1 MDFASDNT
9 GGLAPAIQAALARAS
24 AGHAAAYGGD
34 EGSARLDAAFGV
46 LFETEVRVFPVLSG
60 TAANALA
67 LAHLLPPWGAVL
79 CHADAHIQTDECGAP
94 EFFSAGAKLLTL
106 PGDHGRIDPA
116 ALAARLDAP
125 ASAHQVQPAVL
136 SLSQATEAG
145 TCYAAA
151 RPCRLR
157 RGCARQGPQGAH
169 GRRPLRQRRRR
180 AGAEPRRP
188 DVAGGGGRAVVRA
201 PARTAGM
208 MAEAVVFFDP
218 ALAEGFDRRRKRAG
232 QLMAKGRFLAAQLLA
247 SIEDGL
253 WLRPGRTRQW
263 SGVAAGGRAG
273 GARGTFRCIRWRPT
287 LFSCVCPS
295 RWPRRCGTGAHD
307 FMIGRRWGRRAGV
320 SSPPS
325 PPAGEEV
332 DRLIELARV
341 G

>member
-151 RPCRLR
+151 ALAACAGAARA
-157 RGCARQGPQGAH
+157 RGLKVHMDGARFANAVAGLGHSPAA
-169 GRRPLRQRRRR
+169 LTWR
-180 AGAEPRRP
+180 AGV
-188 DVAGGGGRAVVRA
+188 DVLSFGTSKNG
-201 PARTAGM
+201 GM

-218 ALAEGFDRRRKRAG
+218 ALAAGFDRRRKRAG

-253 WLRPGRTRQW
+253 WLRLAGHANGLARRL
-263 SGVAAGGRAG
+263 GAGLAALGYVPVHPVEANSVFVRLPEPLAQALRHR
-273 GARGTFRCIRWRPT
+273 GARFYDWPT
-287 LFSCVCPS
+287 LGPQ
-295 RWPRRCGTGAHD
+295 
-307 FMIGRRWGRRAGV
+307 GRRFVTSFATG
-320 SSPPS
+320 
-325 PPAGEEV
+325 GEEV